1 MNGCFFWKKKKKIDA
16 GYDPAEVKREWL
28 EQVINSSIQ
37 RRIDGIR
44 IKQIELHRSN
54 PGKVIYVV
62 SIPQSNHAPHMA
74 EDHIFYKRYNYQS
87 IPMEEYEVR
96 DVANRSSSPDLSLQF
111 FLEKDPI
118 SLEFEEGNE
127 FSRPIT
133 LSASISNESVTPAQY
148 YIVRLYIDKR
158 LNVFSKNSDFAES
171 LEQYL
176 NLRNV
181 TFHTNSYSKN
191 YCVPGAMLVWQGV
204 RFRIYD
210 SQSPFQIAIQR
221 NDNNYGLGWSIDSPG
236 MQQKVGG
243 AILNIV
249 NGQAAIINIP

>member
-1 MNGCFFWKKKKKIDA
+1 MLESNHIPIEIDA
-16 GYDPAEVKREWL
+16 GYDPAEVTREWL

-44 IKQIELHRSN
+44 IKQIELHQSN

-62 SIPQSNHAPHMA
+62 SIPQSNRAPHMA

-96 DVANRSSSPDLSLQF
+96 DVANRGDSPDLSLQL

-118 SLEFEEGNE
+118 GLEFEENKE
-127 FSRPIT
+127 FSKPIT
-133 LSASISNESVTPAQY
+133 LNAYISNKSITTAQY
-148 YIVRLYIDKR
+148 YIVRLHIDK
-158 LNVFSKNSDFAES
+158 LLKICSKSSDIIEG

-176 NLRNV
+176 NIRNASFL
-181 TFHTNSYSKN
+181 TTSYSRN
-191 YCVPGAMLVWQGV
+191 YSVPGSMPIWQGV
-204 RFRIYD
+204 RFTIFN
-210 SQSPFQIAIQR
+210 SQTPFLIAIQR
-221 NDNNYGLGWSIDSPG
+221 NDNNYALGWSIDSPG

-243 AILNIV
+243 AILNIF
-249 NGQAAIINIP
+249 NGQATILNIL